1 MTDEKTRYR
10 AGLFVMTTPMRVRS
24 FVAIA
29 AILVGI
35 GLAPHSAHAS
45 PKGDI
50 QAKIKEAME
59 NYDLMDYDAAKKSLT
74 QALAIAKKAKLDK
87 DPLVAKAYLDLGIVS
102 YVNQDPDAAKLN
114 FLSAIQI
121 DPKIQIEP
129 AYKSAEM
136 AKLLESV
143 RAEASG
149 GGEPT
154 KTEPVEPPAAAGVDC
169 STVQGL
175 QHTII
180 DEAKAGG
187 AVPIEALIGADVTAT
202 RVAVLYRPEGATD
215 FTEVKLKKE
224 GDCKYTGS
232 IPAAAMKGSL
242 VHYYVAAYG
251 DGPKPV
257 ASKGSSGSPNI
268 IEISGVAAA
277 GAGDNEDP
285 IGGATGGG
293 GGGGGASVSS
303 GVEVGPKKARVLI
316 AVAGGTGFGY
326 VTGTT
331 EGDNMVKNCCIGSSL
346 VVVQP
351 EIGYFVNPKLSI
363 SIAGRIGFPLGANV
377 EGHATAA
384 PGGVLRVRFGLS
396 PDGQGLR
403 VMGQVGAG
411 IMRNTIKLDNSMP
424 GMDTDVVAQGPLL
437 VGGGIGFTKKLAG
450 SVSFIADFSA
460 LAGIAVVDHLGSAPK
475 LNSGVGADLS
485 IGFQLG
491 L

>member
-1 MTDEKTRYR
+1 
-10 AGLFVMTTPMRVRS
+10 
-24 FVAIA
+24 
-29 AILVGI
+29 
-35 GLAPHSAHAS
+35 
-45 PKGDI
+45 
-50 QAKIKEAME
+50 
-59 NYDLMDYDAAKKSLT
+59 
-74 QALAIAKKAKLDK
+74 QALSIAKKAKLEK
-87 DPLVAKAYLDLGIVS
+87 DPIVAKAYLDLGIVS
-102 YVNQDPDAAKLN
+102 FVNNDPDGAKLN

-121 DPKIQIEP
+121 DPKIQIDA

-143 RAEASG
+143 RTEASG
-149 GGEPT
+149 GGDT
-154 KTEPVEPPAAAGVDC
+154 KTGGGDTKTGGGGDTTEPAAAGVDC
-169 STVQGL
+169 TTVQGL

-187 AVPIEALIGADVTAT
+187 AVPIEALIGTDVTAT
-202 RVAVLYRPEGATD
+202 RVSVLYRPEGATD

-232 IPAAAMKGSL
+232 IPAAAMKGTL

-251 DGPKPV
+251 DGPKPI

-285 IGGATGGG
+285 IKAGGG

-303 GVEVGPKKARVLI
+303 GVEIGPKKARVLI
-316 AVAGGTGFGY
+316 AATGGTGFGY
-326 VTGTT
+326 VTGQT
-331 EGDNMVKNCCIGSSL
+331 EGDNTVKNCCIGNSL

-351 EIGYFVNPKLSI
+351 EIGYFVKPQLSI
-363 SIAGRIGFPLGANV
+363 SIAGRIGFPVGANV

-384 PGGVLRVRFGLS
+384 LGGVVRARYALA
-396 PDGQGLR
+396 PDGQGVR
-403 VMGQVGAG
+403 FMGQIGGGV
-411 IMRNTIKLDNSMP
+411 MRNTIKLDNSMP

-437 VGGGIGFTKKLAG
+437 FGGGVGFAKRLSG
-450 SVSFIADFSA
+450 SVSFIADLSA
-460 LAGIAVVDHLGSAPK
+460 LAGIAVVDHVGGLSPK
-475 LNSGVGADLS
+475 LNTGFGADLS
-485 IGFQLG
+485 IGLQLG